1 MPESII
7 SYLSTAP
14 STSELY
20 APTLLQV
27 PNDFPSTTTSTSTDT
42 IVFNAA
48 GYEDLDWS
56 RLLDYKEPTSLS
68 DRSFTSWI
76 YG

>member
-7 SYLSTAP
+7 SYLLTAP

-27 PNDFPSTTTSTSTDT
+27 PNDFPSTATSTSTDT
-42 IVFNAA
+42 TVFNTA
-48 GYEDLDWS
+48 GYKDLD
-56 RLLDYKEPTSLS
+56 
-68 DRSFTSWI
+68 
-76 YG
+76 

>member
-1 MPESII
+1 MPESFA

-27 PNDFPSTTTSTSTDT
+27 PNDFPSTVISTSTDT
-42 IVFNAA
+42 TVFNTA
-48 GYEDLDWS
+48 GYKDLDYS
-56 RLLDYKEPTSLS
+56 RLLYYKEPTSLS
-68 DRSFTSWI
+68 ICSFTSWI